1 MKVPSPYG
9 RGLGRG
15 KIIMKIDSQL
25 LVFAKTMRT
34 NATDAENLMWQ
45 LLRAK
50 RFMNLKFRRQ
60 HVIAPYIVDFYCHE
74 LGLVIELDGSQ
85 HNTEDGRAY
94 DVERTKFLDA
104 LGLKVVR
111 YWNHELLRD
120 NDIVLEDL
128 WNVCF
133 ELKGTSPLCGSAA
146 HLLKG
151 EGTPLRIE

>member
-1 MKVPSPYG
+1 
-9 RGLGRG
+9 
-15 KIIMKIDSQL
+15 MKIDPQL
-25 LVFAKTMRT
+25 LVFAKSMRHT
-34 NATDAENLMWQ
+34 ATDAESLMWQ

-50 RFMNLKFRRQ
+50 RFMNLKFLLQ

-74 LGLVIELDGSQ
+74 LGLVLELDGSQ
-85 HNTEDGRAY
+85 HNKEDGRAY
-94 DVERTKFLDA
+94 DAERTKFLEA

-111 YWNHELLRD
+111 YWNHEVLRNTD
-120 NDIVLEDL
+120 VVLEGL

-133 ELKGTSPLCGSAA
+133 ELKSTSPLRGSAA